1 MKIDVRI
8 IESDSVK
15 EFYITAIPTPQGQID
30 DQIGEL
36 FTAVAEKLKE
46 TDSHILQ
53 ERVFLTANALEVA
66 RSRRAEIYGKLD
78 DGVSP
83 TWLIADEGIY
93 GQIAAVQVHAVT
105 GCSTPEVLVHD
116 GAACGRIVKMT
127 EMNYVTLSNIRKPE
141 LATRSEQ
148 AAAMLQKAEAILKT
162 VGGDFFDVPR
172 TWMWLDNILEWYG
185 DFNQVRNEF
194 FVERGILARGNYKMP
209 ASTGIGLAS
218 ENGSFSAM
226 ELAAVI
232 GDGELIEYLDAG
244 GNQQSAYDYGSA
256 FSRAATAKTPAG
268 RAVFVSGTA
277 SIDADGNTTNLD
289 DAKLQIADTIQNIQA
304 VLGQCGCSDTDIVQ
318 AMAYSKTPEIEK
330 LFNEK
335 WPDLQWPLI
344 SAIADVCRDD
354 LLFEIEVIAAKKD

>member
-1 MKIDVRI
+1 MKIDVRT
-8 IESDSVK
+8 IEAGSVK
-15 EFYITAIPTPQGQID
+15 EFYITAIPSPQGQTG

-36 FTAVAEKLKE
+36 FTAVADKLKE
-46 TDSHILQ
+46 TSSRIMQ
-53 ERVFLTANALEVA
+53 ERVFLTAGALETV
-66 RSRRAEIYGKLD
+66 RSRRTEIYGKLD

-83 TWLIADEGIY
+83 TWLIAEEGIY
-93 GQIAAVQVHAVT
+93 GQIAAVQIHAVS
-105 GCSTPEVLVHD
+105 GCSPLEILEYE
-116 GAACGRIVKMT
+116 GQACGRIVKMD
-127 EMNYVTLSNIRKPE
+127 EMSYVTLSNIRQPE
-141 LATRSEQ
+141 LPTRSEQ
-148 AAAMLQKAEAILKT
+148 AAAMLRKAEAILKT

-172 TWMWLDNILEWYG
+172 TWMWLDNILDWYD

-194 FVERGILARGNYKMP
+194 FAERGILARGNYKMP

-232 GDGELIEYLDAG
+232 GDGELIEYVDAG

-268 RAVFVSGTA
+268 YAIFVSGTA

-289 DAKLQIADTIQNIQA
+289 DAKLQIADTIQNVQA
-304 VLGQCGCSDTDIVQ
+304 VLAQCGCSDTDIVQ

-330 LFNEK
+330 LFNEQ
-335 WPDLQWPLI
+335 WPDLQWPII

-354 LLFEIEVIAAKKD
+354 LLFEIEVIAAKNA